1 MILLSRSEE
10 IILLAV
16 YKLQS
21 NAYGVTIREQVNYDI
36 GRYWPFGVI
45 YKTLKKL
52 KAKGYVEKIASD
64 PVSERGGRTRYY
76 YEITPSGI
84 SALEKILSIHSSIWQ
99 GIQDLSFEKKAK

>member
-1 MILLSRSEE
+1 MILLSRAEE

-16 YKLQS
+16 YKLQG
-21 NAYGVTIREQVNYDI
+21 NAYGVTIREQVNDDI

-52 KAKGYVEKIASD
+52 KIKGYVEKIASA

-76 YEITPSGI
+76 YEITPEGV
-84 SALEKILSIHSSIWQ
+84 SALEKILSIHSSIWR
-99 GIQDLSFEKKAK
+99 GIQELRLEKK